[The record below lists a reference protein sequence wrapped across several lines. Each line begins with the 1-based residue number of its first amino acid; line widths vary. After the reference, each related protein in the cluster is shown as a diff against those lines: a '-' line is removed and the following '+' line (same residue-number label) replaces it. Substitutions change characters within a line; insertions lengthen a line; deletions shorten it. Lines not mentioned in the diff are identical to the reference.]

1 MAAFKICTSSAF
13 KLWPTARSLAR
24 VQQFPQ
30 LLPPDRSYTY
40 SRRFFSFYCSNSSS
54 RRHVSSQLLSNY
66 SLTSSL
72 SRWFSEKTGETTNTA
87 TTKPILGTFQGLG
100 IAGQVQQQQQAE
112 TATDGAAGSKSS
124 GGSDE
129 EEEAK
134 RKKEAEAS
142 WRAMK

>member
-13 KLWPTARSLAR
+13 KLWPTARTLAR

-30 LLPPDRSYTY
+30 LLPPDPSYTY

-100 IAGQVQQQQQAE
+100 IAGQVQQQHCE
-112 TATDGAAGSKSS
+112 TATDGAVGSKRS
-124 GGSDE
+124 GGSVE

>member
-1 MAAFKICTSSAF
+1 MAAFKICTSAAF
-13 KLWPTARSLAR
+13 KLWPTARTLAH

-30 LLPPDRSYTY
+30 LLPPDPSYTY
-40 SRRFFSFYCSNSSS
+40 SRRLFSFYCSNSSS
-54 RRHVSSQLLSNY
+54 SRRQVSSQLLSNY

-72 SRWFSEKTGETTNTA
+72 SRCFSEKTGETTNTT

-100 IAGQVQQQQQAE
+100 IAGQVQQQQAE